1 MDRIHGGICVK
12 KYAKT
17 YTVRHGRDYKY
28 SRDIPVDLQ
37 PVLGRKT
44 WTRYLGTSLDVTQ
57 REALRLRVEHNDLI
71 ELLRSMTPVERS
83 MFEPPPAKLM
93 LSATIA
99 GEEAKKMVQ

>member
-1 MDRIHGGICVK
+1 
-12 KYAKT
+12 
-17 YTVRHGRDYKY
+17 
-28 SRDIPVDLQ
+28 LQ
-37 PVLGRKT
+37 PVLRRKT

-99 GEEAKKMVQ
+99 SEEAKKMVQSAANEPYKSAVLKIKDHPIWKKYAPTP